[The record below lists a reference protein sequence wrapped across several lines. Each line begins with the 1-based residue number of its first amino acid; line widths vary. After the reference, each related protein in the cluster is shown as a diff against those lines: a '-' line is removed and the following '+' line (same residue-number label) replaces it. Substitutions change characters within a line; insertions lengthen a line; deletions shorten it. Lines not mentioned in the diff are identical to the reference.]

1 MFKTYYKK
9 LGFTKKDSYY
19 SMSKAKKYLV
29 LFTTNVMKQI
39 PDPTKAKE
47 YFKLLLKFKGKQVHK
62 TSNNINHQKI
72 CCN

>member
-1 MFKTYYKK
+1 MN
-9 LGFTKKDSYY
+9 
-19 SMSKAKKYLV
+19 KAKKYLV

-62 TSNNINHQKI
+62 TSNNIKHQKI